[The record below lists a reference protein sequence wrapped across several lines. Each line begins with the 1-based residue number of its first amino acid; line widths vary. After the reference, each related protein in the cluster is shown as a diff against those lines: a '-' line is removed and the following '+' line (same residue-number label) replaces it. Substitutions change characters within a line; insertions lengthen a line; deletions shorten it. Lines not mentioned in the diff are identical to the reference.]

1 MRRSRNWRLR
11 NFVSR
16 PAAIM
21 CAAMLSVGALAW
33 GGPRPVRALLVWN
46 ASASAPRGL
55 YRVRSEIHPT
65 RGDLVLA
72 IPPRA
77 AAALAASRGYLPMG
91 VPLVKR
97 IAAVAGDIVCARNDV
112 IFING
117 NRLATRLAFDHS
129 GRSLPRWSGCR
140 ALDRDE
146 IFLLMPNVRDS
157 FDGRYFGPVHT
168 AQIAGLLVPI
178 WTY

>member
-1 MRRSRNWRLR
+1 
-11 NFVSR
+11 
-16 PAAIM
+16 
-21 CAAMLSVGALAW
+21 MLSVGALAW
-33 GGPRPVRALLVWN
+33 SGPMPDRALMVWN
-46 ASASAPRGL
+46 ASASAPLGL
-55 YRVRSEIHPT
+55 YRMRADSHPV

-97 IAAVAGDIVCARNDV
+97 IAAVAGDTVCARDDV

-117 NRLATRLAFDHS
+117 KHIATRLPSDHR
-129 GRSLPRWSGCR
+129 GRALPRWSGCR
-140 ALDRDE
+140 ALGGDE

-157 FDGRYFGPVHT
+157 FDGRYFGPVRA
-168 AQIAGLLVPI
+168 AQIAGRLVPV